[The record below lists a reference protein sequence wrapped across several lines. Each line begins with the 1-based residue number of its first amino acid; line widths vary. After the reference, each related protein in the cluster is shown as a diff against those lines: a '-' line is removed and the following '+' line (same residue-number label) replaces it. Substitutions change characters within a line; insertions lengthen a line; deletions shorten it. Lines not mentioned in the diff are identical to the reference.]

1 MRRTHGELPST
12 LVGAQLSHGRRRRV
26 WERCTHDHSCRF
38 GGCEGDSHLMVS
50 ILSVRSDVGQL
61 LRGRGEIVRFKENKD
76 D

>member
-1 MRRTHGELPST
+1 MNYLLHWWGHNSLTGEGDDT
-12 LVGAQLSHGRRRRV
+12 
-26 WERCTHDHSCRF
+26 CTHDHNCRF

-50 ILSVRSDVGQL
+50 ILSVRLDVGQL